1 MVSKAKVCLLGISA
15 ATLASASMLA
25 ARINVTLA
33 GKSLTLDSV
42 TVKGRTY
49 VALDQLK
56 AGLNA
61 AGGANAIKATEG
73 GIGDVLF
80 DGVWRLTVLG
90 LSRSEDGRSWEVK
103 VRVGNGTGKT
113 RSMDGAVNNFAPH
126 TAFHLATE
134 SGTTL
139 TAPAWDANVL
149 QRELTM
155 KDLLPGSSAVV
166 TVHFEGPADDKPVK
180 FILEIKP
187 TPGLPYVKDP
197 SFRVDL
203 TKTKEG

>member
-1 MVSKAKVCLLGISA
+1 MFSKAKLCLLGLGVA
-15 ATLASASMLA
+15 ALASAAALA
-25 ARINVTLA
+25 GRIDVTLA
-33 GKSLTLDSV
+33 GKPLSLDSV
-42 TVKGRTY
+42 VVKGRTY

-61 AGGANAIKATEG
+61 AGGAGAIKATEG
-73 GIGDVLF
+73 GVGDALF

-90 LSRSEDGRSWEVK
+90 VRRSEDGRSWEVK
-103 VRVGNGTGKT
+103 VRVGNGTAKT

-134 SGTTL
+134 SGNTL
-139 TAPAWDANVL
+139 TAPAWDASPL

-155 KDLLPGSSAVV
+155 KDLLPGASAVA
-166 TVHFEGPADDKPVK
+166 TVHFEGPADDRPVK

-187 TPGLPYVKDP
+187 APGLPYVKDP

-203 TKTKEG
+203 TKVKEG

>member
-1 MVSKAKVCLLGISA
+1 MVSKAKVCLLGLGA
-15 ATLASASMLA
+15 ATLATA
-25 ARINVTLA
+25 AIVANRIDVTLA
-33 GKSLTLDSV
+33 GKPLRLDAV
-42 TVKGRTY
+42 TVGGRTY

-73 GIGDVLF
+73 VVGDVLF

-90 LSRSEDGRSWEVK
+90 VKRSADGVSWEVK
-103 VRVGNGTGKT
+103 VRVGNGTAKT

-126 TAFHLATE
+126 TAFHVATE
-134 SGTTL
+134 AGDTL
-139 TAPAWDANVL
+139 TAPAWDASPL

-155 KDLLPGSSAVV
+155 KDLLPGSSASA
-166 TVHFEGPADDKPVK
+166 TVHFVGPADDKPVK

-203 TKTKEG
+203 TRGKDG